1 MPIAKSRNIPMNHWR
16 LRKKVMPKIV
26 QLENA
31 LPARFPDELEMWT
44 PYVDNG
50 ININNAR
57 TLPSRT
63 RDSSS
68 KCRKYRNLFEYSQH
82 NEDKLDLTRR
92 LWKLPSI
99 GNNFLPFRKCNSR
112 KSTDAHEDIARYRPK
127 FNRCISR
134 QVHEN
139 TLILPL
145 IETSE
150 RVKSNVYDPTN
161 LHEKL
166 YVFRRYKGT

>member
-1 MPIAKSRNIPMNHWR
+1 
-16 LRKKVMPKIV
+16 
-26 QLENA
+26 
-31 LPARFPDELEMWT
+31 MWT
-44 PYVDNG
+44 PYVDND
-50 ININNAR
+50 ININTAR
-57 TLPSRT
+57 TLTSRT

-82 NEDKLDLTRR
+82 NEDKLDLTRG

-127 FNRCISR
+127 FHRCISR
-134 QVHEN
+134 LVHEN
-139 TLILPL
+139 TVILPP

-150 RVKSNVYDPTN
+150 RVKSKVYDPTN